1 MIIRGRDI
9 ICRNRYLKGV
19 GRRFF
24 SILLVC
30 MIMGVRLIG
39 TTVIN
44 AASSIAVR
52 IMTSDGQT
60 EELAGNSL
68 SAALHGAGL
77 TGIDRLLVSD
87 GSITSKDWEW
97 LRNNR
102 AAFAALTEFEISD
115 RKSVV

>member
-60 EELAGNSL
+60 AVSYTHLDVYKRQECVSFWMHMEKILISL
-68 SAALHGAGL
+68 
-77 TGIDRLLVSD
+77 
-87 GSITSKDWEW
+87 WM
-97 LRNNR
+97 
-102 AAFAALTEFEISD
+102 EIQPWKTA
-115 RKSVV
+115 KS